1 MAEIRISKLAKEF
14 NIGLST
20 VIEFLQKNG
29 VSVEEGNPNAK
40 VEVPDDVRGKLVSE
54 FGSEQKAKQEAEK
67 TVIKYK
73 EIIENAGR
81 KKEAAE
87 EEEGPSEVVIKQNI
101 LGGEP
106 KEAPKATSMATFQ
119 TGGPESG

>member
-20 VIEFLQKNG
+20 VIEFLQNNG

-40 VEVPDDVRGKLVSE
+40 VEVPDDVRSKLVAE

-81 KKEAAE
+81 KKDAAE
-87 EEEGPSEVVIKQNI
+87 EEDAPSEVVIKQNI
-101 LGGEP
+101 
-106 KEAPKATSMATFQ
+106 
-119 TGGPESG
+119 